1 MLSATLYVN
10 EDEIL
15 NDGKYE
21 YEAIGHPF
29 LYQLGQTI
37 YHHELQRKR
46 KHRPD
51 LSFFQLTY
59 GKRNPAD
66 KRPALKEVDN

>member
-1 MLSATLYVN
+1 MLAATIYVN

-29 LYQLGQTI
+29 LYKLGQTI
-37 YHHELQRKR
+37 YQHEISRKR
-46 KHRPD
+46 KHQPD
-51 LSFFQLTY
+51 LSAFRIEY
-59 GKRNPAD
+59 EKRNPAD
-66 KRPALKEVDN
+66 KRPALKDVDN